1 MIQIPPRQPKEETS
15 PSKMAGTQILLW
27 LHKDSRL
34 LLGHT
39 RKMFLQKWCKATF
52 VVVETKTR
60 QQDGNPSRPTQK
72 GQALIPQELR
82 DAAVHTK
89 MA

>member
-1 MIQIPPRQPKEETS
+1 MIQIPHDSPRK
-15 PSKMAGTQILLW
+15 KQIQVGKNADPPLR

-39 RKMFLQKWCKATF
+39 RTMCKAPF
-52 VVVETKTR
+52 VVVQTKTR
-60 QQDGNPSRPTQK
+60 QQDGNPSRYCK
-72 GQALIPQELR
+72 RCRHRFPQELR
-82 DAAVHTK
+82 DAADHTK